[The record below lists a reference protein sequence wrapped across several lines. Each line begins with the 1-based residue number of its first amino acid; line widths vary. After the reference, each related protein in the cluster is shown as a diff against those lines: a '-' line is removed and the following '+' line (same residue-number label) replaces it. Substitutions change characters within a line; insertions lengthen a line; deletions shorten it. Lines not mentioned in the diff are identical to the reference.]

1 MSREFREDLTRLLN
15 KHSMESRSN
24 TPDYILA
31 KFIMGSL
38 MAFDGA
44 TLARTDHYK
53 TGRPRGCPNCDYSL
67 EEHRHRGS
75 ASAEPADRWGCRL
88 TQEDLH
94 P

>member
-15 KHSMESRSN
+15 KHSMEARSN

-53 TGRPRGCPNCDYSL
+53 TTAPRDCPECDYSL
-67 EEHRHRGS
+67 EDHPEHRGGKNLTDGCERTRDELRG
-75 ASAEPADRWGCRL
+75 
-88 TQEDLH
+88 
-94 P
+94 